1 MYVLLL
7 ENKVWRWII
16 LFADSLKCQRGLFVH
31 FGINSKFWRNAST
44 FCQLRYANCDI
55 QIHITLL
62 CPSLWYIKNLI
73 WTLLLKTNTNKDNVQ
88 GFAEL
93 SSADNN
99 RLLFSFGQ
107 AKRSPNVKCNHWSLC
122 STSLLS
128 FVSSASLK
136 RQLGQIKKH
145 SAPLLKPI

>member
-7 ENKVWRWII
+7 ENQVWRWII

-107 AKRSPNVKCNHWSLC
+107 AKRSPNVKCNRWSLC